1 MIFYFYFFV
10 SFVPWCVKKWMKR
23 WNAPRLYLNWGMM
36 MMLFWQRENET
47 IANNFI
53 KKQKHMSP
61 ILPSH
66 VNILIFLYLDQWDSS
81 RWVKAWNS
89 NLVHDKKK
97 KNFLLSFYKM
107 GIFEK
112 KNQFGRIR
120 TSVIW
125 HCLFLIKLFYKN
137 RIVGNNKNI
146 S

>member
-1 MIFYFYFFV
+1 
-10 SFVPWCVKKWMKR
+10 
-23 WNAPRLYLNWGMM
+23 

-120 TSVIW
+120 TSVI
-125 HCLFLIKLFYKN
+125 
-137 RIVGNNKNI
+137 
-146 S
+146 

>member
-1 MIFYFYFFV
+1 
-10 SFVPWCVKKWMKR
+10 
-23 WNAPRLYLNWGMM
+23 

-97 KNFLLSFYKM
+97 NFSFFFFLARKRNFLLSFYKM
-107 GIFEK
+107 GIFENK
-112 KNQFGRIR
+112 SIR
-120 TSVIW
+120 SHPDQCNLTLFVLDKVI
-125 HCLFLIKLFYKN
+125 L
-137 RIVGNNKNI
+137 
-146 S
+146 